1 MEFEK
6 HLYIKGS
13 SNISWEDAIEKTI
26 EKASKTIDFI
36 KGVDVIRQYG
46 YVSGDRI
53 TMYHVELEI
62 SFVIDMERK

>member
-13 SNISWEDAIEKTI
+13 SNVSWEDAIKKTV
-26 EKASKTIDFI
+26 EEASKSIDFI
-36 KGVDVIRQYG
+36 KNVEVIRQYG

-53 TMYHVELEI
+53 TMYYVELEI
-62 SFVIDMERK
+62 SFVIDLERK